1 MGVPVTVVVPEPF
14 KVLWVTDEERPIVK
28 YPSEI
33 LRQRAAPV
41 ERVNKELRQFVE
53 QMVRAMR
60 SANGIGL
67 AAPQLG
73 RSIRLIIS
81 AAQGKPRAFFNPEI
95 VSSEGEQVGQE
106 GCLSLPGLYGNV
118 KRAAKVRVRYLD
130 EENRTREETFS
141 DLEARVMQHEIDH
154 LDGVLFIDRVEVET
168 LHWEWPVGAR
178 DSA

>member
-1 MGVPVTVVVPEPF
+1 VSVTVVVPEPF

-28 YPSEI
+28 YPAEV
-33 LRQRAAPV
+33 LRQKAAPV
-41 ERVNKELRQFVE
+41 ERVNKELRRLAE
-53 QMVRAMR
+53 EMVRAMR

-73 RSIRLIIS
+73 RSVRLLIS
-81 AAQGKPRAFFNPEI
+81 AAAGKPRAFFNPEI
-95 VSSEGEQVGQE
+95 LSAEGEQVAQE
-106 GCLSLPGLYGNV
+106 GCLSLPGLYGDV
-118 KRAAKVRVRYLD
+118 KRAAKVRVRFLD
-130 EENRTREETFS
+130 EENRVREETFE

-168 LHWEWPVGAR
+168 LHWEWPLGAR